1 MKMNGL
7 NVNPTYSNDTACAQ
21 FVGAIADTP
30 KGKTADKVASAP
42 YLSFMLNGSTDKST
56 KECEIIY
63 ARIVEDGKPCNILI
77 GHIEVEHA
85 HAEGKECVSFP
96 FHIAK

>member
-1 MKMNGL
+1 
-7 NVNPTYSNDTACAQ
+7 
-21 FVGAIADTP
+21 
-30 KGKTADKVASAP
+30 GKTADKVAHAP
-42 YLSFMLNGSTDKST
+42 YLSFMLDGSTDKST

-85 HAEGKECVSFP
+85 HAEVKERLCCSQESLVRTGR
-96 FHIAK
+96 KKL

>member
-1 MKMNGL
+1 MMKNNGL

-21 FVGAIADTP
+21 FVGVIADTL

-42 YLSFMLNGSTDKST
+42 YLSFMLDGSTDKST

-63 ARIVEDGKPCNILI
+63 ARIVEDGKPIFLLAILWLNMAMQK
-77 GHIEVEHA
+77 VRS
-85 HAEGKECVSFP
+85 VS
-96 FHIAK
+96 HIAK